1 MGAKASIRGR
11 GRQGMLVGALMMTTA
26 LVPVLAAAPAMA
38 QQGPAD
44 SRIPQLNAEHDFN
57 IPAQPLTSA
66 LAAFGQQSGLQVTV
80 NGALVR
86 GMSAPP
92 VRGAMPATEG
102 LRQLLAGSGLTYVI
116 SGSTIVI
123 QRAAGQGSDGAIQL
137 GPVRVEGQESN
148 PHSTMTPMPAYA
160 GG

>member
-92 VRGAMPATEG
+92 CRPPKVCDSFSPE
-102 LRQLLAGSGLTYVI
+102 AGSL
-116 SGSTIVI
+116 
-123 QRAAGQGSDGAIQL
+123 
-137 GPVRVEGQESN
+137 
-148 PHSTMTPMPAYA
+148 M
-160 GG
+160 